1 MTAGYLDG
9 SVLVHEAER
18 RALAANVDVGAG
30 GLGPRHLQ
38 GGGLGGGHQQE
49 GEEQL
54 AVHGLIRRAEINWLA
69 DSLIKRFILP
79 SLSLSV
85 KLTCLE
91 IPEECSFPSLEIWR
105 SFLICD
111 PILII
116 KTTLDISVFDMMKII
131 NIAVLSLVLTTLTT
145 LILPTSILCIKYDRR
160 ELLFLQFLNINKHN
174 FLDDISDDESPLSDQ
189 FTNK

>member
-18 RALAANVDVGAG
+18 RALAADVDVGAG

-111 PILII
+111 PIIII

-145 LILPTSILCIKYDRR
+145 LILPTSILCIKYYRR
-160 ELLFLQFLNINKHN
+160 ELLFSQ
-174 FLDDISDDESPLSDQ
+174 ISQ
-189 FTNK
+189 YK